1 VADNSKT
8 GKNKDVDLGVA
19 KESEKVLVKHRISAH
34 SRVKE
39 RCLEVTIHK

>member
-1 VADNSKT
+1 VANNSKT
-8 GKNKDVDLGVA
+8 RKNKDVNLGVA
-19 KESEKVLVKHRISAH
+19 KESEKVLVKHRISTH